1 MPGPASR
8 VTTIS
13 PPHLSLASAL
23 HITEQQHRVLA
34 AAFSPPPPL
43 DSTPLSCLLHANDA
57 YCPPLNAYIP
67 PRSPCALR
75 SGRCR
80 SGRRCSTASIIP
92 SSSGR
97 CYRCS
102 HEQPPIAASSAYAD
116 GGSGRGAHAFVVAR
130 LDQRPARCSHMMPA
144 PLALPTSRLGSLSTY
159 ATPTST
165 TPHLLTP
172 THASLAQGWTARA
185 SLRRLRDLLDMLPK
199 QPCCCDPAHVHE
211 LQKLPRPAVPKTASG
226 GGVHGASCPAV
237 ARSVLRP
244 SARPSA
250 RSSARPRAREEEVQ
264 RRDNCR
270 CCPRTWWDCVRFC
283 WYCSYRRDCA
293 GEEEGWG

>member
-1 MPGPASR
+1 ML
-8 VTTIS
+8 TTRT
-13 PPHLSLASAL
+13 A
-23 HITEQQHRVLA
+23 
-34 AAFSPPPPL
+34 PPPN
-43 DSTPLSCLLHANDA
+43 AN
-57 YCPPLNAYIP
+57 IP

-116 GGSGRGAHAFVVAR
+116 GGSGRGAHAFVLMR

-185 SLRRLRDLLDMLPK
+185 SLRKLRDLLDMLPK
-199 QPCCCDPAHVHE
+199 QPCCCTPAHVHE
-211 LQKLPRPAVPKTASG
+211 LQKLPHPAIPKSCHSASG
-226 GGVHGASCPAV
+226 GEVGPQSALDMHFNAQCFPLPMGSCISHDGVAVTPAGVSSGQGVLLEQAAAHQCPLIFATV
-237 ARSVLRP
+237 RL
-244 SARPSA
+244 
-250 RSSARPRAREEEVQ
+250 SSSGRQA
-264 RRDNCR
+264 
-270 CCPRTWWDCVRFC
+270 CVKGS
-283 WYCSYRRDCA
+283 W
-293 GEEEGWG
+293 